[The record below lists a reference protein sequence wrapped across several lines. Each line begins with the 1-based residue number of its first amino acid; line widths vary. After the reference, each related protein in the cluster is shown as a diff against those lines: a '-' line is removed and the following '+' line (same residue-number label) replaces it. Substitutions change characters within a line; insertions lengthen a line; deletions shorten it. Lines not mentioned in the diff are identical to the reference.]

1 MALFRTKANVS
12 MMLGVTLLI
21 GAFPILTNS
30 AEKQSEVQEL
40 MEKMSIEDKVAQMF
54 IITPE
59 ALTGVSGVT
68 EAREITKNAYSRFP
82 VGGIIYFEANI
93 LSQEQ
98 LREMS
103 SNINGYSVERVGI
116 PAFISTDE
124 EGGRVARLAGNPD
137 MDIPNIGSMRTIGD
151 TGDFL
156 KAYQAGTTIGTY
168 LLKNGI
174 NLDFAPVADVDTD
187 SNQSVVGDRSFSS
200 EPELTAKMAANVV
213 KGLQDSGVSAA
224 LKHFPGHGSTEGD
237 THDGYA
243 YTNKTLDEMRQCEL
257 IPFEE
262 GIKAGCD
269 FVMVGHISAPN
280 VTGDN
285 TPSSMSKTIITD
297 LLRTEMGFKGIV
309 VTDALNMGAI
319 AQQYTS
325 NKVAVEAVKSGV
337 DMLLMPMDFQSAYQ
351 GILNAVAAGEIKQSR
366 IDDSVKRI
374 LELKVKKIA
383 DEESSRARV
392 FKRHAGY

>member
-1 MALFRTKANVS
+1 MEFLKKKGILA
-12 MMLGVTLLI
+12 MILGVTLLI
-21 GAFPILTNS
+21 GVFSISANS
-30 AEKQSEVQEL
+30 AEKLPEVQEL
-40 MEKMSIEDKVAQMF
+40 MEKMSLEDKVAQMF

-59 ALTGVSGVT
+59 ALTGVSTVT
-68 EAREITKNAYSRFP
+68 EAREVTKNAYSRFP

-93 LSQEQ
+93 LSREQ
-98 LREMS
+98 LGEMS
-103 SNINGYSVERVGI
+103 SNICDYSYERVGI

-124 EGGRVARLAGNPD
+124 EGGRVARLAGNPA
-137 MDIPNIGSMRTIGD
+137 MEIPNIGSMKEIGD
-151 TGDFL
+151 TGDIL
-156 KAYQAGTTIGTY
+156 KAYRVGTTIGSY

-200 EPELTAKMAANVV
+200 NPELASKMVANIV
-213 KGLQDSGVSAA
+213 KGLQESGVSAA

-243 YTNKTLDEMRQCEL
+243 FTNKTLDEMRQCEL

-285 TPSSMSKTIITD
+285 IPSSMSKIMITD
-297 LLRTEMGFKGIV
+297 VLREELGFKGLI

-319 AQQYTS
+319 AQQFS
-325 NKVAVEAVKSGV
+325 SDKVAVEAVKAGV
-337 DMLLMPMDFQSAYQ
+337 DMLLMPVDFQSAYQ
-351 GILNAVAAGEIKQSR
+351 GILNAVEAGEIKQSR
-366 IDDSVKRI
+366 IDDSVKKI

-383 DEESSRARV
+383 DEENLRNRV
-392 FKRHAGY
+392 YDRHNR